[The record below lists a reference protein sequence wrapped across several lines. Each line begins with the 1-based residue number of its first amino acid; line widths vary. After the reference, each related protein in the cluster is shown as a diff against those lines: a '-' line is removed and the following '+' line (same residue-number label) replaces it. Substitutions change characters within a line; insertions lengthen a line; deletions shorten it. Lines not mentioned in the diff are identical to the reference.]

1 MDHTALQIEQ
11 LSPGAISATDHAA
24 LDGVLFESAHRK
36 DFASAAE
43 RAAFR
48 TQWLGL
54 YVDDFPDF
62 VIVARHDSRIVGYI
76 VGCPLTRPDDPR
88 FEALSYFH
96 ALGDVLNRAP
106 AHLHINIT
114 EPFRASGLG
123 ARLIEALI
131 ARLAENGVPG
141 VHAITAHDARNAR
154 FYERCGF
161 APTACVPWT
170 DRRLVVMARA
180 IAT

>member
-1 MDHTALQIEQ
+1 M
-11 LSPGAISATDHAA
+11 DHAA
-24 LDGVLFESAHRK
+24 LKIEQLPSGPLNAADLAALDGILFESAHRK
-36 DFASAAE
+36 DFTSVAE

-54 YVDDFPDF
+54 YLDDFRDF
-62 VIVARHDSRIVGYI
+62 VIVARLDSRIVGYV

-96 ALGDVLNRAP
+96 ALGDALDRAP
-106 AHLHINIT
+106 AHLHINIAA
-114 EPFRASGLG
+114 PYRSGGLG
-123 ARLIEALI
+123 ARVIEALI
-131 ARLAENGVPG
+131 ARLAAHGVPG
-141 VHAITAHDARNAR
+141 VHAITAHDARNTR

-161 APTACVPWT
+161 APTVCVPWT

-180 IAT
+180 IAG